1 MSQDATVAPK
11 ERINIKYR
19 SESGG
24 ATESVELPLKSMVI
38 GDFTLREDERSI
50 EERKPINIDKENF
63 NDVLRNHEVGV
74 EMAVPNH
81 FSDDQDA
88 ELSVSLNFE
97 TMRDFEPESIARQVP
112 ELSSLMQLRD
122 ALVSLK
128 GPLGN
133 VPAFRKAIE
142 SILTDEGQREQLL
155 SELKIGEAAKSTVEP
170 EITKTT
176 TEPTD
181 DVSEGEDNE

>member
-74 EMAVPNH
+74 EMSVPNH
-81 FSDDQDA
+81 FSDDPDA
-88 ELSVSLNFE
+88 ELSIRLDFE
-97 TMRDFEPESIARQVP
+97 TMRDFEPASIANQVP
-112 ELSSLMQLRD
+112 ELNSLMQLRD

-142 SILTDEGQREQLL
+142 TLLTNEEQRDKLL
-155 SELKIGEAAKSTVEP
+155 SELKIGETSSNETSAP
-170 EITKTT
+170 KTT
-176 TEPTD
+176 DAPQETV
-181 DVSEGEDNE
+181 DVSEGENDE

>member
-24 ATESVELPLKSMVI
+24 ATESVELPLKSLVI

-63 NDVLRNHEVGV
+63 NDVLRNHKVGV
-74 EMAVPNH
+74 EMSVPNH
-81 FSDDQDA
+81 FSEESDA

-97 TMRDFEPESIARQVP
+97 TMRDFEPASIANQVP
-112 ELSSLMQLRD
+112 ELNSLMQLRE

-142 SILTDEGQREQLL
+142 SILTDEAQRDKFL
-155 SELKIGEAAKSTVEP
+155 SELKIGENTAKTSAEAPQETAE
-170 EITKTT
+170 
-176 TEPTD
+176 
-181 DVSEGEDNE
+181 VSEGEDNE